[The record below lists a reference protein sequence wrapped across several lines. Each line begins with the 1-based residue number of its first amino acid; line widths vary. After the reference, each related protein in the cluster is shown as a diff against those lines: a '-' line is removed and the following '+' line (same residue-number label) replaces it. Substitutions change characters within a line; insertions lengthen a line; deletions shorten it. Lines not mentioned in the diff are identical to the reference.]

1 MALMDKVLR
10 DERQV
15 TSYWEVIPTQSVSLF
30 MITYFFFFLM
40 CCSQQDTSSSAFN
53 GAQFSHNFS
62 N

>member
-1 MALMDKVLR
+1 
-10 DERQV
+10 
-15 TSYWEVIPTQSVSLF
+15 VSAF
-30 MITYFFFFLM
+30 SWSHPSSS